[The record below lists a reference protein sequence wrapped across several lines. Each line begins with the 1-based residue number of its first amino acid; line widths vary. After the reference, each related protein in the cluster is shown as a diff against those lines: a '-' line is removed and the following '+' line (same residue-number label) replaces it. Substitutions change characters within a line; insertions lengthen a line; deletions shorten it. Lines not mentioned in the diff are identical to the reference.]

1 LDAQL
6 GGDVMARAAT
16 MTRNYYKTLGM
27 PEWLPDL
34 PDWNNPGATV
44 ATNVIPAANSYRP
57 FPGSTEVSAA
67 MAERVQGAFACTDS
81 DGNTVVFAGTAT
93 KLYKFTNADSTW
105 EDVSGTTY
113 ATEADGFWSFAKFGT
128 RVIATNFVDNVQV
141 YVLGSSTDFADLGG
155 SPPRAK
161 FVAVAGEQV
170 FLARLSTDP
179 QGVAWSGI
187 DDATTWASSQ
197 TTLADSQSLVHE
209 TGGHITGI
217 VGGDYVTVYQERAIF
232 RGNFEGAP
240 LIWRFQNVVQNR
252 GCKAPASIIPINKG
266 SFFLADDGFYFFDGA
281 RSNEIGKNKVDKT
294 FFTLLDDDYLHR
306 INGTLDP
313 INSLVMWGFPSGATA
328 GTPNRILIYNY
339 SIGRWSQVTG
349 VEYEF
354 LFPDL
359 SKGYTLEQLDAISAS
374 LDALPFSLDSRA
386 WTGGNLML
394 AAFNTDHELVAFT
407 STYLAATVETAE
419 YELCAPYRCFVSN
432 VRPIVEGTSVTVTCS
447 LGYREVS
454 SASPSYVSA
463 VSVNSFGYA
472 PFRNSSRKHR
482 VRIYVAAAGTWTHI
496 AGCEVEYQPDG
507 MR

>member
-1 LDAQL
+1 
-6 GGDVMARAAT
+6 MARRAQA
-16 MTRNYYKTLGM
+16 MVAPRYAMLGM

-34 PDWNNPGATV
+34 PDWGNPGCTV

-67 MAERVQGAFACTDS
+67 MGARVQGAFACTDS

-93 KLYKFTNADSTW
+93 TLYKFSNADSTW
-105 EDVSGTTY
+105 EDVTRTSGGAY
-113 ATEADGFWSFAKFGT
+113 STEADGFWSFAKFGT
-128 RVIATNFVDNVQV
+128 RIIATNFVDDVQSF
-141 YVLGSSTDFADLGG
+141 VLGSSTDFAALAG

-170 FLARLSTDP
+170 FLGRLATDP
-179 QGVAWSGI
+179 QGVAWCGI
-187 DDATTWASSQ
+187 DDPTTWASSQ
-197 TTLADSQSLVHE
+197 TTLADSQALVGE
-209 TGGHITGI
+209 GGHVTGL

-232 RGNFEGAP
+232 RADFIGAP
-240 LIWRFQNVVQNR
+240 VIWQFRNVVQNR
-252 GCKAPASIIPINKG
+252 GCKAPQSVIPVNKG

-294 FFTLLDDDYLHR
+294 FFTLLDADYLHR
-306 INGTLDP
+306 INGTVDP

-328 GTPNRILIYNY
+328 GTPNRMLIYNY

-359 SKGYTLEQLDAISAS
+359 SKGYTLEQLDAINAS

-386 WTGGNLML
+386 WTGGNLIL
-394 AAFNTDHELVAFT
+394 AAFNTDHELVAFND
-407 STYLAATVETAE
+407 TYLAATVETAE
-419 YELCAPYRCFVSN
+419 REMCAPYRCFVSN
-432 VRPIVEGTSVTVTCS
+432 VRPIVEGTSVTVTCA

-454 SASPSYVSA
+454 SASPSYTSA
-463 VSVNSFGYA
+463 VSVNSIGYA
-472 PFRNSSRKHR
+472 PMRNSSRKHR
-482 VRIYVAAAGTWTHI
+482 VRISVAAAGTWSHI
-496 AGCEVEYQPDG
+496 AGAEVEFQPDG